1 MDITAVVGWLA
12 LAVVLNTAVT
22 ALLVVLILRLGL
34 QSRPIEPARR
44 GMAGK
49 RRSEDATERSVR
61 AAGGPA
67 VGPGPVTTAGGAD
80 PLAGAIEAFLGRSD
94 GLFRSGGPQRGRPP
108 APAEPQPAEPQ
119 PAEPQPRPAIAAN
132 HERGLSDVTWAT
144 SRPSRFVASGPHPV
158 QVRADV
164 DPGADVVGPAA
175 GRERPVPAGDT
186 GPPATAAG
194 RTASRL
200 SIALSRRQPS
210 GVGADPRTVA
220 RLGPVVSGFLRERTR
235 ANDHLSAL
243 SGGRYSIVLPETSLD
258 GAESLIQRLI
268 QGCDAWLAAE
278 EPPLRLEFGLVDL
291 PAAATGM
298 DPAPRRASGP
308 ERRQATA
315 PRA

>member
-1 MDITAVVGWLA
+1 MDLTALVGWLA
-12 LAVVLNTAVT
+12 LAVVLNTSVT

-44 GMAGK
+44 GTAG
-49 RRSEDATERSVR
+49 RRLSQSDDATGRSVGASGGR
-61 AAGGPA
+61 AA
-67 VGPGPVTTAGGAD
+67 GPGPVTAAGGPD

-94 GLFRSGGPQRGRPP
+94 GLFRSGGPLRGQPP
-108 APAEPQPAEPQ
+108 APAEPQP
-119 PAEPQPRPAIAAN
+119 RPATAAN
-132 HERGLSDVTWAT
+132 HDRGLSDVTWAT
-144 SRPSRFVASGPHPV
+144 SRPSRFVPSGPQPA
-158 QVRADV
+158 QVRPDLEA
-164 DPGADVVGPAA
+164 GTEVVGFAA
-175 GRERPVPAGDT
+175 GREGPVPAGDAGSPT
-186 GPPATAAG
+186 SAAG

-210 GVGADPRTVA
+210 GAGADPRTVA

-235 ANDHLSAL
+235 ANDRISAL

-291 PAAATGM
+291 PAAATG
-298 DPAPRRASGP
+298 DGPAPRRASGP
-308 ERRQATA
+308 ERRQVIA